1 MSVWPLQEFSPHPAA
16 QPQVDVVQS
25 RHAAWFRPPSWRK
38 ALLLAAIILAL
49 AAVAFWT
56 WSNFL
61 RPIEVQ
67 TAPGQTDVREQV
79 FGLGTV
85 GARVASN
92 VGFKVAGVL
101 VDLKA
106 DHGDHVRAGAVLA
119 RLDARDVE
127 AQLAVAQAGVSQAEA
142 NIAKA
147 KADVESAQANL
158 DQRPGGQRPSRGVWR
173 GRATP
178 RRRRRRPPT
187 RQCASRAPI
196 WTWRPARVGVA
207 NATLEAAQAQQDF
220 AQATLDNY
228 TLRAP
233 YDALVVSRNLQLG
246 SMPVPGQAVFTL
258 VDPQT
263 IWVLGYVDER
273 LAGRLQLGQQA
284 EIVLR
289 SRPGERLPGHVARIE
304 IQSDAVNEERLVEVA
319 FDQIP
324 PDIHLAEQAEVFIT
338 TGVLARAVLVPP
350 TAVTGLARTAAGRSG
365 RWSSG
370 QLAQRRR
377 VVRTGIAGRTAA
389 DRCRL
394 AGRRAG
400 RVGAAGRACAS
411 GAPRTR
417 CGRRRRR

>member
-1 MSVWPLQEFSPHPAA
+1 MSVWPLQEFSPHPGA
-16 QPQVDVVQS
+16 QPHVDIAGSQLG
-25 RHAAWFRPPSWRK
+25 AWFRPPSWQK
-38 ALLLAAIILAL
+38 ALLLAAIILCL
-49 AAVAFWT
+49 AGAAFWT

-67 TAPGQTDVREQV
+67 TATRQTDVRQQV

-85 GARVASN
+85 GARVVSN

-106 DHGDHVRAGAVLA
+106 DHGDHVRTGALLA

-127 AQLAVAQAGVSQAEA
+127 AQLAVAKAGVSQAEA

-158 DQRPGGQRPSRGVWR
+158 TSAQAVSAR
-173 GRATP
+173 RAELA
-178 RRRRRRPPT
+178 RSGY
-187 RQCASRAPI
+187 ASKEEAQNTEAAMRVARANVDVAGSEI
-196 WTWRPARVGVA
+196 GVA
-207 NATLEAAQAQQDF
+207 RATLEAAQAQLSF
-220 AQATLDNY
+220 NEATLDNY

-246 SMPVPGQAVFTL
+246 SMPVPGQAVFNL

-263 IWVLGYVDER
+263 IWVVGYVDER

-284 EIVLR
+284 DIVLR

-319 FDQIP
+319 FDSIP
-324 PDIHLAEQAEVFIT
+324 SDIHLAEQAEVFVT
-338 TGVLARAVLVPP
+338 TGVLPHMVTVPP
-350 TAVTGLARTAAGRSG
+350 TAVTGPVEANGTVWTLEH
-365 RWSSG
+365 G
-370 QLAQRRR
+370 QLAQRRVSFGPELLDGR
-377 VVRTGIAGRTAA
+377 LPIVAGLPDGVQVVLAPQAGLRI
-389 DRCRL
+389 
-394 AGRRAG
+394 GRSAK
-400 RVGAAGRACAS
+400 VAEE
-411 GAPRTR
+411 P
-417 CGRRRRR
+417 

>member
-1 MSVWPLQEFSPHPAA
+1 MSVWPLQEFSPHPGA
-16 QPQVDVVQS
+16 QPHVDIAGS
-25 RHAAWFRPPSWRK
+25 RLGAWFRPPSWQK
-38 ALLLAAIILAL
+38 ALLLAAIILGL
-49 AAVAFWT
+49 AGAAFWT

-67 TAPGQTDVREQV
+67 TATRQTDVRQQV

-85 GARVASN
+85 GARVVSN
-92 VGFKVAGVL
+92 IGFKVAGVL

-127 AQLAVAQAGVSQAEA
+127 AQLAVAKAGVSQAEA

-147 KADVESAQANL
+147 NADVESAQANL
-158 DQRPGGQRPSRGVWR
+158 TNAQAVSAR
-173 GRATP
+173 RAELA
-178 RRRRRRPPT
+178 RSGY
-187 RQCASRAPI
+187 ASKEEAQNTEAAMRVARANVDVAGSEI
-196 WTWRPARVGVA
+196 GVA
-207 NATLEAAQAQQDF
+207 RATLEAAQAQLSF
-220 AQATLDNY
+220 NEATLDNY

-246 SMPVPGQAVFTL
+246 SMPVPGQAVFNL

-263 IWVLGYVDER
+263 IWVVGYVDER

-284 EIVLR
+284 DIVLR

-319 FDQIP
+319 FDNIP

-338 TGVLARAVLVPP
+338 TGVLPHTVTVPP
-350 TAVTGLARTAAGRSG
+350 TAVAGLMDASG
-365 RWSSG
+365 TVWTLEHG
-370 QLAQRRR
+370 QLAQRRVSFGPELLDGR
-377 VVRTGIAGRTAA
+377 LPIVAGLPDGVQVVLAPQVGLRIGRSAKVAEETA
-389 DRCRL
+389 
-394 AGRRAG
+394 
-400 RVGAAGRACAS
+400 
-411 GAPRTR
+411 P
-417 CGRRRRR
+417 